1 MRCIT
6 SLYLISVPSDQIL
19 CGAALSQK
27 KEQGKMETRVYW
39 HRMLE
44 ILFPRKCPVCD
55 QIIMPKGAVICPE
68 CRRRVNLVTEPRCL
82 KCGKQLF
89 CEEAEYCDGCEK
101 KTFHYTRGLVLLNY
115 DSVARKILT
124 ALKYHGKCDN
134 ADYLAAE
141 TVARLREEILG
152 MQADCF
158 VPVPVH
164 PRRKRVRGFN
174 QAELIA
180 KRLGERMD
188 IPVRTDVLKRIKNT
202 LPQKELGSSARL
214 NNLLKAFAVKNT
226 EKLEGK
232 TVILVDDVHTTGATL
247 HTCAALLKAAGA
259 TEIFFVTVGRTEGN
273 TAGNGGM

>member
-1 MRCIT
+1 MNMKLRKLID
-6 SLYLISVPSDQIL
+6 SL
-19 CGAALSQK
+19 
-27 KEQGKMETRVYW
+27 
-39 HRMLE
+39 LE

-55 QIIMPKGAVICPE
+55 RIIMPKGAVICPA
-68 CRRRVNLVTEPRCL
+68 CRKRVSLVREPRCL

-89 CEEAEYCDGCEK
+89 SEEAEYCDGCEK
-101 KTFHYTRGLVLLNY
+101 KTFHYTRGLVLMNY

-141 TVARLREEILG
+141 TVAGLCEEILR
-152 MQADCF
+152 MEADFF

-180 KRLGERMD
+180 KRLGERLD

-202 LPQKELGSSARL
+202 LPQKELGSAARL

-226 EKLEGK
+226 DKLAGK
-232 TVILVDDVHTTGATL
+232 TVILVDDIYTTGSTAEACTRV
-247 HTCAALLKAAGA
+247 LLLGGAKKVYLLNMAAGRA
-259 TEIFFVTVGRTEGN
+259 R
-273 TAGNGGM
+273 